1 MKISI
6 RHGAFVTALSF
17 AAAFAGACSADN
29 TESAHRQADSVVV
42 HEQWVKAA
50 DTGMTSAFAEF
61 RNSADTD
68 VRVVA
73 ASSPAAGWSELHE
86 IAPGDTGAPVMRPKA
101 GGFVIP
107 AGGTY
112 TLSAGGDHLMLM
124 DLLAPLTP
132 GAETEITLELEDR
145 STKTFTAQVRDFAGA
160 QEDYQPGGGDSAG
173 VPAAPAAP
181 PHSG

>member
-1 MKISI
+1 MKKSFQ
-6 RHGAFVTALSF
+6 HTAFAALLSC
-17 AAAFAGACSADN
+17 AAAFAGACSTDN
-29 TESAHRQADSVVV
+29 AESAARQADSVVV

-50 DTGMTSAFAEF
+50 ESGMTAAFAEF
-61 RNSADTD
+61 RNAADSE

-73 ASSPAAGWSELHE
+73 ASAPTAARAELHE
-86 IAPGDTGAPVMRPKA
+86 IAPGDGGAPVMRPKA

-112 TLSAGGDHLMLM
+112 TLAAGGDHLMLM

-132 GAETEITLELEDR
+132 GAEIEITLEFEDR

-160 QEDYQPGGGDSAG
+160 QEDYQPSGGESAD
-173 VPAAPAAP
+173 VPAAPST
-181 PHSG
+181 HVHGG

>member
-1 MKISI
+1 MQISI
-6 RHGAFVTALSF
+6 RRGAFVAALSF
-17 AAAFAGACSADN
+17 AAVLAGACSSDTA
-29 TESAHRQADSVVV
+29 ESADRQADSVIV

-50 DTGMTSAFAEF
+50 DSGMTSAFAEF
-61 RNSADTD
+61 RNSADTE

-86 IAPGDTGAPVMRPKA
+86 IAPGDSGAPVMRPKA

-107 AGGTY
+107 AGGIY
-112 TLSAGGDHLMLM
+112 TLAAGGDHLMLM

-132 GAETEITLELEDR
+132 GAETEITLEFEDR

-160 QEDYQPGGGDSAG
+160 QENYQPGGGDHAG
-173 VPAAPAAP
+173 APAAP
-181 PHSG
+181 SAPAHGG